1 MLRLPNIFRQP
12 RVLNGLYSA
21 VLTTMASQDLGLPYF
36 AKGKI
41 VPGFGRGSKD
51 LGFPTANFPTDVT
64 ENLPNS
70 IGCGIY
76 CGWASVDDGEVY
88 KMVMSIGY
96 NPFYKNTHKTME
108 TYVLHSFNRDLHGC
122 LLKVCIVRYLRPEM
136 NFNSLD
142 DLIKAIKGD
151 VSQAERELEKPDCKV
166 YQSDR
171 YFLPESRP
179 HVERS

>member
-1 MLRLPNIFRQP
+1 MLRAFLRLPWD
-12 RVLNGLYSA
+12 LNGLRSA
-21 VLTTMASQDLGLPYF
+21 SVTTMASQDVVDLPYF

-64 ENLPNS
+64 EKLPKS
-70 IGCGIY
+70 LGTGIY

-96 NPFYKNTHKTME
+96 NPFYKNTQKTME
-108 TYVLHSFNRDLHGC
+108 TYILHSFNRDLHGN
-122 LLKVCIVRYLRPEM
+122 LLKVCIVHYLRPEM
-136 NFNSLD
+136 NFNSVD
-142 DLIKAIKGD
+142 DLIKAIKDD
-151 VSQAERELEKPDCKV
+151 VANAEQELEKPDSKV

-171 YFLPESRP
+171 YFLPEARQ
-179 HVERS
+179 